1 VANKQKTFWGVFF
14 TVVIILF
21 CLTVVLF
28 RGYWWKTLADGP
40 VGEYYGKQAVL
51 DNYGSEFKKLGKQ
64 FDIAPEYLAALC
76 MLETGGRK
84 PAGSRY
90 EKHVY
95 ARLRLV
101 KMGLKK
107 RYEHVVHSDIK
118 NAEDE
123 ALQNLSTSWGP
134 FQLMGY
140 KCLLY
145 GINVKDLRNENGTYW
160 GVKWINEAYGR
171 LLKKGDYKNAFHYHN
186 TGRMMPANGI
196 SKTHD
201 PEYVKNGLELMAYF
215 REKL

>member
-1 VANKQKTFWGVFF
+1 
-14 TVVIILF
+14 
-21 CLTVVLF
+21 
-28 RGYWWKTLADGP
+28 
-40 VGEYYGKQAVL
+40 
-51 DNYGSEFKKLGKQ
+51 
-64 FDIAPEYLAALC
+64 
-76 MLETGGRK
+76 
-84 PAGSRY
+84 
-90 EKHVY
+90 
-95 ARLRLV
+95 
-101 KMGLKK
+101 
-107 RYEHVVHSDIK
+107 
-118 NAEDE
+118 
-123 ALQNLSTSWGP
+123 
-134 FQLMGY
+134 MGY